1 MIALKINRPNE
12 IAVRDRRG
20 GRERRTSARF
30 AVNIEITWE
39 SVRGAHGGT
48 ISDISTRGCFVL
60 CSGEV
65 EDGETAKI
73 KIPLMSG
80 ETIELR
86 GEIVNHVYEMGFG
99 LHFIE
104 LSDKERLFLERLCHK
119 LKQRSETNRKIRR

>member
-1 MIALKINRPNE
+1 MVALKINRPNE
-12 IAVRDRRG
+12 IAVRDRRA

-39 SVRGAHGGT
+39 SLHGGHGGT
-48 ISDISTRGCFVL
+48 ISDISTRGCFIL

-80 ETIELR
+80 ETIELQ

-99 LHFIE
+99 VRFVE
-104 LSDKERLFLERLCHK
+104 LGDKERLFLERLCHK
-119 LKQRSETNRKIRR
+119 LKQRSETNRKTRR